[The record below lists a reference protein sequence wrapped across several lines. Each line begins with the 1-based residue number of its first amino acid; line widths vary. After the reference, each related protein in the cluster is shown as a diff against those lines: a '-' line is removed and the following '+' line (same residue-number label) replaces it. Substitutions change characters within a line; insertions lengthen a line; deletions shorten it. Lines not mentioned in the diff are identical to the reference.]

1 MRVSRAPEKRGRG
14 KKPLVYYS
22 LVGTTLILAAVF
34 VYFIGGFD
42 APLAMVTQSDESQSP
57 AGSATGITELLSS
70 PSPTAI
76 PRPAPTP
83 IPAVAIK
90 LLEAEPEPLPRTVP
104 QVQFGEELDQGLV
117 QLALPANHL
126 VDTWYTF
133 QVNTSTGDIT
143 LFFALYDDFLPN
155 PLGTVKVQHYAQGS
169 MLDNAEI
176 TLSYPNAPDR
186 LLTFDGST
194 GMMSLVQQQ
203 DWQPYSPSLLTLDL
217 RVALVEQDIRLQD
230 ETGDTQAVLQLDLTG
245 LSNSEEIKY
254 QRLAPDVVEDVLL
267 EIQLLVDQIE
277 SKRIKQ

>member
-1 MRVSRAPEKRGRG
+1 MRVSRAPEKRGSG
-14 KKPLVYYS
+14 KKPLVYFS
-22 LVGTTLILAAVF
+22 LVGTALILAAAAVF
-34 VYFIGGFD
+34 FIGGFD
-42 APLAMVTQSDESQSP
+42 APLAMVTQSGESQPS
-57 AGSATGITELLSS
+57 ASSATDINELEVSL
-70 PSPTAI
+70 SPTAT

-83 IPAVAIK
+83 ISAVAIK
-90 LLEAEPEPLPRTVP
+90 LLEAEPEPSPRSVP

-126 VDTWYTF
+126 VDTWYTL

-143 LFFALYDDFLPN
+143 LFFALYDDSLAN
-155 PLGTVKVQHYAQGS
+155 PLGTVKVEHYSQGG

-194 GMMSLVQQQ
+194 GTMSLVQQQ

-217 RVALVEQDIRLQD
+217 RVALVERDIKLKD
-230 ETGDTQAVLQLDLTG
+230 ETGATEAVLQLDLTG
-245 LSNSEEIKY
+245 LSNSEGIKY

-277 SKRIKQ
+277 SKRIRQ

>member
-1 MRVSRAPEKRGRG
+1 MRVSRAPEKRGSG
-14 KKPLVYYS
+14 KKPLVYFS
-22 LVGTTLILAAVF
+22 LAGATLILAAAVVF
-34 VYFIGGFD
+34 FIGGFD
-42 APLAMVTQSDESQSP
+42 APLAMVTQTGESQSS
-57 AGSATGITELLSS
+57 AGSATDVIELEASL
-70 PSPTAI
+70 SPTAT

-83 IPAVAIK
+83 IPPVAIT
-90 LLEAEPEPLPRTVP
+90 LLEAEPEPSPRNLP

-143 LFFALYDDFLPN
+143 LFFAFYDDSRAN
-155 PLGTVKVQHYAQGS
+155 PLGTVKVQHYSQGS

-186 LLTFDGST
+186 LLRFDGST

-203 DWQPYSPSLLTLDL
+203 DLQPYSPSLLTLEL

-245 LSNSEEIKY
+245 LSNSEGIKY

-277 SKRIKQ
+277 SKRIKK

>member
-1 MRVSRAPEKRGRG
+1 MRVSRTPEKRGGG
-14 KKPLVYYS
+14 KKPLVYFS
-22 LVGTTLILAAVF
+22 LVGTTLILAAVV

-42 APLAMVTQSDESQSP
+42 APLEMVTQTGESQSS
-57 AGSATGITELLSS
+57 AGRASDIIDQEATLR
-70 PSPTAI
+70 PTVTA
-76 PRPAPTP
+76 RPAPTP
-83 IPAVAIK
+83 IPTVVIT
-90 LLEAEPEPLPRTVP
+90 LLEAEAEPSPRPLP

-117 QLALPANHL
+117 QLALPANQQ

-143 LFFALYDDFLPN
+143 LFFALYDNSLAN
-155 PLGTVKVQHYAQGS
+155 PLGTVKVEHYSQGS

-186 LLTFDGST
+186 LLAFDGAT
-194 GMMSLVQQQ
+194 GTMSLVQEQ

-217 RVALVEQDIRLQD
+217 RVALVQRDITLQD
-230 ETGDTQAVLQLDLTG
+230 ETGDTEAVLQLDLTG
-245 LSNSEEIKY
+245 LSNSEGIKY
-254 QRLAPDVVEDVLL
+254 QRFAPDVVEDVLL

>member
-1 MRVSRAPEKRGRG
+1 MRVSRAPEKRGSG
-14 KKPLVYYS
+14 KKPLVYFS
-22 LVGTTLILAAVF
+22 LAGATLILAAAVVF
-34 VYFIGGFD
+34 FIGGFD
-42 APLAMVTQSDESQSP
+42 APLAMVTQTGESQSS
-57 AGSATGITELLSS
+57 AGSATDVIELEASV
-70 PSPTAI
+70 SPTAT

-83 IPAVAIK
+83 IPPVAIT
-90 LLEAEPEPLPRTVP
+90 LLEAEPEPSPRNLP

-143 LFFALYDDFLPN
+143 LFFALYDDSRAN
-155 PLGTVKVQHYAQGS
+155 PLGTVKVQHYSQGS

-186 LLTFDGST
+186 LLSFDGST

-203 DWQPYSPSLLTLDL
+203 DLQPYSPSLLTLEL
-217 RVALVEQDIRLQD
+217 RVALVEQDIRLRD

-245 LSNSEEIKY
+245 LSNSEGIKY

-277 SKRIKQ
+277 SKRIKK

>member
-1 MRVSRAPEKRGRG
+1 MRVSRAPEKRGSG
-14 KKPLVYYS
+14 KKPLVYFS
-22 LVGTTLILAAVF
+22 LAGATLILAAAVVF
-34 VYFIGGFD
+34 FIGGFD
-42 APLAMVTQSDESQSP
+42 APLAMVTQSGESQSS
-57 AGSATGITELLSS
+57 AGSATDVIELEASL
-70 PSPTAI
+70 SPTAT

-83 IPAVAIK
+83 IPPVAIT
-90 LLEAEPEPLPRTVP
+90 LLEAEPEPSPRNLP
-104 QVQFGEELDQGLV
+104 QVQFGEELDQGMV

-143 LFFALYDDFLPN
+143 LFFALYDDSRAN
-155 PLGTVKVQHYAQGS
+155 PLGTVKVQHYSQGS

-176 TLSYPNAPDR
+176 TLSYPDAPDR
-186 LLTFDGST
+186 LLSFDGST

-203 DWQPYSPSLLTLDL
+203 DLQPYSPSLLTLEL

-245 LSNSEEIKY
+245 LSNSEGIKY

-277 SKRIKQ
+277 SKRIKK